1 MDFFRSPLLRR
12 IIYALVFLLALM
24 GLYSRLHA
32 EPLDAGASD
41 LPGFFGPRLA

>member
-32 EPLDAGASD
+32 EPLDAGAS
-41 LPGFFGPRLA
+41 LAAVTIAHIR